1 MIATAAAR
9 NGVAYFIRL
18 LLYDAWT
25 RPNCAISDITDP
37 CTAGSANSAC
47 YDSAHVLEEEIDA
60 AGIPV
65 NDYFGLC
72 RSAYGT
78 GAAATN
84 SDARRICSKSGETW
98 PDHLQGSVRVVAR
111 GNARRPSRPAL
122 DARRVGQGF
131 RQA

>member
-9 NGVAYFIRL
+9 HGMAYLIRL

-25 RPNCAISDITDP
+25 RPNCAISDITDLCAP
-37 CTAGSANSAC
+37 GSANRAC

-60 AGIPV
+60 AGILV
-65 NDYFGLC
+65 NDCFGLC

-84 SDARRICSKSGETW
+84 SASRRIRRKSGETW
-98 PDHLQGSVRVVAR
+98 SDRLQGSVRLV
-111 GNARRPSRPAL
+111 SR
-122 DARRVGQGF
+122 
-131 RQA
+131 